1 MAADALSPR
10 KQPVQA
16 RSRALVEAI
25 LTAAARVL
33 EQAGLEG
40 FNTNRVAE
48 AAGVSVGSLY
58 QYFPGKTALLAALV
72 RQDAAAFGAA
82 LTQAAGAG
90 GSLRETAEA
99 LLDVMI
105 SHQSERPALARA
117 LDFAERDLGLDHEDD
132 AVVLALTQAALAR
145 HAAELPGLD
154 FTEAAQ
160 DLMVIG
166 RALSDSG
173 MNPASMKRRM
183 LRAVL
188 GYLTLS

>member
-1 MAADALSPR
+1 MAADPLSPR

-25 LTAAARVL
+25 LVAAARVL
-33 EQAGLEG
+33 EQSGLEG

-72 RQDAAAFGAA
+72 RQDAAAFGEA
-82 LTQAAGAG
+82 LTQAANQGAT
-90 GSLRETAEA
+90 LRETAEA
-99 LLDVMI
+99 LIDVMI
-105 SHQSERPALARA
+105 AHQSERPALARA
-117 LDFAERDLGLDHEDD
+117 LDFAERDLDLEHEDD
-132 AVVLALTQAALAR
+132 TVMLALTQGALAR
-145 HAAELPGLD
+145 HAAELPGVD
-154 FTEAAQ
+154 FAEAAQ

-173 MNPASMKRRM
+173 IDPASLKRRL

-188 GYLTLS
+188 GYLTGP

>member
-1 MAADALSPR
+1 MVA
-10 KQPVQA
+10 
-16 RSRALVEAI
+16 AI
-25 LTAAARVL
+25 LEAAARVL
-33 EQAGLEG
+33 ETRGLEG

-58 QYFPGKTALLAALV
+58 QYFPNKAALLAALV

-82 LTQAAGAG
+82 LTAAAQTGAT
-90 GSLRETAEA
+90 LRQTAEA
-99 LLDVMI
+99 LVDAVI
-105 SHQSERPALARA
+105 AHQAERPVLARL

-132 AVVLALTQAALAR
+132 VQVLALTTAALSR

-154 FTEAAQ
+154 FAEAAQ
-160 DLMVIG
+160 DLMLIG

-173 MNPASMKRRM
+173 IDPSSLRRRL

-188 GYLTLS
+188 GYLAGA